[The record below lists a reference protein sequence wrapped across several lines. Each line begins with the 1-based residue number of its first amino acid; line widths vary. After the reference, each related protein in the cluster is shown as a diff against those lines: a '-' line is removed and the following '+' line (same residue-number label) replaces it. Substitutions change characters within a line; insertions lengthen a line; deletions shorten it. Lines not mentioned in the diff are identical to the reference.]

1 MLNDIGFLLWPA
13 VRTGTVLLWKIL
25 PDGAFRIERIL
36 KSTDSKGN
44 M

>member
-1 MLNDIGFLLWPA
+1 MHNDIGFLLWPA
-13 VRTGTVLLWKIL
+13 VRTVLLWKIL